1 MGRTAS
7 RKSIEPVVWFDE
19 EETNFNKNSR
29 HLRRAKRHKEKATF
43 RNLVKGAI
51 DPYEIEYEDLD
62 DLMRIK
68 K

>member
-19 EETNFNKNSR
+19 EEKINNKSSR
-29 HLRRAKRHKEKATF
+29 HVRRANRHKEKATF

-51 DPYEIEYEDLD
+51 DPSEFEYEELD

-68 K
+68 R